1 MNPRSF
7 PEIASLL
14 LMAAALSSCMF
25 SFSAFA
31 ADMNNPGRAA
41 IAPGRVLQVGATR
54 ALRSPSAAA
63 AVARAGDTIEID
75 AEEYR
80 GDVAVWDH
88 DGIVI
93 RAVGGR
99 ARLVAAG
106 ASAESKAIWVVR
118 SRHLVIENIDFI
130 GARVPGRNGAG
141 IRFERG
147 HLVVRNCAFLDNENG
162 ILTGNEADTQL
173 EIEGSEFGNNGHGDG
188 YSHNLYVGTIARL
201 TVTSSYFHHARVGH
215 LLKSRAAESRILYNR
230 LTDEPGGAASYE
242 LEFPSGGV
250 AHVVGNI
257 IEQGALTSNP
267 TLVSFGA
274 EGYHWQRNEL
284 HLVNN
289 TLIDKRASGGV
300 FLVVNPENRRLF
312 AVNNLLLGTGS
323 LETAG
328 IGEYRNNFNA
338 QREDFVDIDRG
349 DYRLRS
355 VSPLAG
361 RGLSAEM
368 MAGISPVSQREYVHP
383 RQTQALLRGAD
394 SQPGALQGLGP
405 SP

>member
-1 MNPRSF
+1 MFATKFDDR
-7 PEIASLL
+7 LL
-14 LMAAALSSCMF
+14 PGLRHTESSTVTSRF
-25 SFSAFA
+25 S
-31 ADMNNPGRAA
+31 
-41 IAPGRVLQVGATR
+41 
-54 ALRSPSAAA
+54 
-63 AVARAGDTIEID
+63 
-75 AEEYR
+75 
-80 GDVAVWDH
+80 
-88 DGIVI
+88 
-93 RAVGGR
+93 
-99 ARLVAAG
+99 
-106 ASAESKAIWVVR
+106 
-118 SRHLVIENIDFI
+118 
-130 GARVPGRNGAG
+130 
-141 IRFERG
+141 
-147 HLVVRNCAFLDNENG
+147 LVVLCC
-162 ILTGNEADTQL
+162 
-173 EIEGSEFGNNGHGDG
+173 
-188 YSHNLYVGTIARL
+188 YSHNLYVGTIAQL

-230 LTDEPGGAASYE
+230 LTDESGGTASYE
-242 LEFPSGGV
+242 LEFPRGGI